1 MARRPKGRSVSGV
14 LLLDKPQGLSSNQ
27 ALQRVR
33 WMLNAAK
40 AGHTG
45 NLDPMAT
52 GVLPICLGEAT
63 KFAQLGLDA
72 DKTYLA
78 QVQLGACTD
87 TGDAD
92 GQVTT
97 VRPVPALTPELLE
110 AALAPLRGD
119 IMQVPPMYSA
129 LKQDGRKL
137 YELARAG
144 QEVER
149 PPRPVTIY
157 ALDLLDHTDD
167 QLTIRV
173 ACSKGTYIRVLGE
186 SIGEHLG
193 CGAHLTGLRRLRS
206 GQFDAQSVVSLETLQ
221 QHVDQAGDREAAAPE
236 LDAYLLPVDVLL
248 TDYPALTLDATQAK
262 AIRYG
267 QKALDVDVKAAIGDN
282 VRLYAQAQ
290 DIQSLE
296 TQTQETPA
304 QIFLGLGRVDQ
315 RRDGGQVIAPARLL
329 NTG

>member
-1 MARRPKGRSVSGV
+1 MARRPKGRPVSGV

-87 TGDAD
+87 TGDAE
-92 GQVTT
+92 GQVTSEK
-97 VRPVPALTPELLE
+97 PVPTLTAELLE
-110 AALAPLRGD
+110 SALAPLRGD
-119 IMQVPPMYSA
+119 IMQIPPMYSA

-157 ALDLLDHTDD
+157 ALDLLDYSDD

-206 GQFDAQSVVSLETLQ
+206 GQFDAQSLVSLETLQ
-221 QHVDQAGDREAAAPE
+221 QHVDQAGDREAAAVE
-236 LDAYLLPVDVLL
+236 LDRYLLPVDVLV
-248 TDYPALTLDATQAK
+248 TDYPALTLNASQTK

-267 QKALDVDVKAAIGDN
+267 QKALDVDVEATIGDN
-282 VRLYAQAQ
+282 VRLYGQTP
-290 DIQSLE
+290 D
-296 TQTQETPA
+296 TQPPT
-304 QIFLGLGRVDQ
+304 FLGLGRVD
-315 RRDGGQVIAPARLL
+315 RWREGGFVIAPARLL

>member
-1 MARRPKGRSVSGV
+1 MGRRPKGRPVSGV

-27 ALQRVR
+27 ALQRAR
-33 WMLNAAK
+33 WMFNAAK

-78 QVQLGACTD
+78 QVQLGERTD

-92 GQVTT
+92 GQVIATQ
-97 VRPVPALTPELLE
+97 PVPALTPELLD

-119 IMQVPPMYSA
+119 IMQIPPMYSA

-157 ALDLLDHTDD
+157 ALDLLDYSED

-186 SIGEHLG
+186 SIGEYLG

-206 GQFDAQSVVSLETLQ
+206 GQFDAQSLVSLETLQ
-221 QHVDQAGDREAAAPE
+221 LHVDQAGDREAAAAE
-236 LDAYLLPVDVLL
+236 LDRYLLPVDVLVS
-248 TDYPALTLDATQAK
+248 DYPALTLDPLQTK

-267 QKALDVDVKAAIGDN
+267 QKALDVDVEAAIGDN
-282 VRLYAQAQ
+282 VRLYAQA
-290 DIQSLE
+290 E
-296 TQTQETPA
+296 NTQTAT
-304 QIFLGLGRVDQ
+304 FLGLGRVD
-315 RRDGGQVIAPARLL
+315 RWRDSGFVIAPARLL